1 MPRLPIAFLLLVPLA
16 ASPVAAQSRAPFSI
30 GPITAQPGSRASG
43 NLAVPARAGD
53 QGTTVPVT
61 IVHGKAPGPV
71 LALVA
76 GTHGYEYPP
85 ILAAQR
91 LRATVDPATLAGT
104 LVIVHAANVPSLFG
118 RTIYYSPVDGKNLN
132 RAFPGKADGTLS
144 ERIAEVITREI
155 IERATH
161 VIDMHCGDGNESLRP
176 YLYWVASGPVEVA
189 RASYD
194 MALAAGF
201 SHIVIDRERPTDP
214 GNSVYLSN
222 TAILRG
228 KPALT
233 VESGA
238 LGLSDEPSIARLVEG
253 MTGVMRHLGMRPD
266 GPPPAGNPVWID
278 RNEVL
283 RAGVT
288 GLVQPLVDRG
298 TTVAQGAVLARIVD
312 VFGDPLEEVRAPFD
326 GEVLYV
332 LGTPPVSKGEPVA
345 FIGARSPA
353 PPRP

>member
-1 MPRLPIAFLLLVPLA
+1 MSSRSIALALLPLLA
-16 ASPVAAQSRAPFSI
+16 APVAAQPRAPFTV
-30 GPITAQPGSRASG
+30 GAITAQPGSRASG
-43 NLAVPARAGD
+43 SLVVAARAGD

-61 IVHGKAPGPV
+61 VINGKAPGPV
-71 LALVA
+71 LALIA

-85 ILAAQR
+85 IIAAQR
-91 LRATVDPATLAGT
+91 LRASIDPATLAGT
-104 LVIVHAANVPSLFG
+104 LVIVHAANMPSLFG

-132 RAFPGKADGTLS
+132 RVFPGKADGTLS

-161 VIDMHCGDGNESLRP
+161 VVDMHCGDGNEALRP
-176 YLYWVASGPVEVA
+176 YLYWVATGPVEVA

-194 MALAAGF
+194 LALAAGF
-201 SHIVIDRERPTDP
+201 SHIVIDRERPTDA

-233 VESGA
+233 IESGA
-238 LGLSDEPSIARLVEG
+238 LGQSDEESTTRIVES
-253 MTGVMRHLGMRPD
+253 MKGVMRHLGMRAE
-266 GPPPAGNPVWID
+266 GPPPVAHPVWID
-278 RNEVL
+278 HNEVL
-283 RAGVT
+283 RAGTT
-288 GLVQPLVDRG
+288 GLVQPLVERG
-298 TTVAQGAVLARIVD
+298 TTVAQGTVLARIVD
-312 VFGDPLEEVRAPFD
+312 MFGDLVEEVRAPFD

-345 FIGARSPA
+345 FIGARADA
-353 PPRP
+353 PRRP

>member
-1 MPRLPIAFLLLVPLA
+1 MPSRSLVLALLPLLA
-16 ASPVAAQSRAPFSI
+16 ATANAQPRESFTV
-30 GPITAQPGSRASG
+30 GPITAQPGSRVSG
-43 NLAVPARAGD
+43 HLAVAARAGD
-53 QGTTVPVT
+53 QGTTIPVT
-61 IVHGKAPGPV
+61 VVHGKAPGPV

-144 ERIAEVITREI
+144 ERIAEVITREVI
-155 IERATH
+155 DRATH

-176 YLYWVASGPVEVA
+176 YLYWVATGPVEVA

-238 LGLSDEPSIARLVEG
+238 LGLSDEPSVARLVES

-266 GPPPAGNPVWID
+266 GPPPVGNPVWID

-312 VFGDPLEEVRAPFD
+312 VFGDLLEEVRAPFD

-345 FIGARSPA
+345 FIGARGKA